1 VFPKVILTATHG
13 DLKGR
18 EYAFDGPGTCAL
30 GRCVDC
36 AIRLPGDDWTVS
48 RHHCLLDVDPP
59 LVRVQDLGSL
69 NGTYVN
75 GEKVG
80 QRDRALNPADASRGA
95 QPVRELLDGDELRV
109 GNTRFHVAVVLTEP
123 EGAEPLPAD
132 PAAPAAD
139 PAEAGAYLCVP
150 VL

>member
-1 VFPKVILTATHG
+1 VYPQVILTTTHG

-18 EYAFDGPGTCAL
+18 EFAFDGPATCVL

-36 AIRLPGDDWTVS
+36 QVRLPPDDWTAS
-48 RHHCLLDVDPP
+48 RHHCLLEVDPP

-80 QRDRALNPADASRGA
+80 QLDRALNPADASRIA
-95 QPVRELLDGDELRV
+95 RPVRELLDGDELRV
-109 GNTRFHVAVVLTEP
+109 GNTCFLVEVVLALHGT
-123 EGAEPLPAD
+123 AEPLPAD
-132 PAAPAAD
+132 FEGQSGD
-139 PAEAGAYLCVP
+139 AEAGAHPYLP